1 MITEEKLVTAG
12 VEKLSKILLSL
23 YMSNPNLQKQLDI
36 IFAGLEENP
45 KKLILAIKQE
55 ISSLKRST
63 RFVDYYGSDALA
75 DQLNQLRL
83 RIIEDLTEK
92 SPEYALKLMRDF
104 LNLHAK
110 TIERCD
116 DSNGTVAGV
125 FTDSCKDLGEIYT
138 KVGKPIEE
146 VVEIVFDIFM
156 KDDYSVC
163 SEVII
168 NFKEAL
174 GKEGLS
180 LLHSKFKK
188 LDTADYNIIRGLKD
202 IADCQRDIE
211 AYIEA
216 CNLKHSRFPDH
227 DYIEIATR
235 LIDAWKAPEAL
246 EWLDKVDTS
255 NNVLQTN
262 VLPLKIKA
270 LELNGNY
277 AEAEQERI
285 LWFDKTLSPEVYGQ
299 ILSNSKPEFKE
310 EFKKSAL
317 EKAFNFSNPHV
328 AINFLVQAQEFE
340 ECGRFVYI
348 KINQLSGE
356 NYYTLRPAA
365 KILQQ
370 IDPLASTLLYRKMVQ
385 PVLDKTKSKYY
396 GYAAQDLA
404 LCTVLST
411 KVNDWKEH
419 EPHDN
424 YFIQMHELHKRK
436 VSFWPQYKATL
447 EKLEAKIKK
456 TEEFPN
462 IGV

>member
-1 MITEEKLVTAG
+1 MITEEKLIAAG
-12 VEKLSKILLSL
+12 VKKLSKILLSL

-36 IFAGLEENP
+36 IFSGLEENP
-45 KKLILAIKQE
+45 KKLISAIKQE

-75 DQLNQLRL
+75 DQLDQLRL
-83 RIIEDLTEK
+83 RIMEDLTEK
-92 SPEYALKLMRDF
+92 SPEDALKLMHDF

-125 FTDSCKDLGEIYT
+125 FTDSCKDLGATYA

-146 VVEIVFDIFM
+146 VAEIVFNIFM

-163 SEVII
+163 SYVIM

-180 LLHSKFKK
+180 LLHSKFRK
-188 LDTADYNIIRGLKD
+188 LDTTNYNIIRGLKN
-202 IADCQRDIE
+202 IADCQKNIE

-216 CNLKHSRFPDH
+216 CNLKHARFPDR

-235 LIDAWKAPEAL
+235 LIDAWKATEAL
-246 EWLDKVDTS
+246 EWLDKVDT
-255 NNVLQTN
+255 NNNALQAEFI
-262 VLPLKIKA
+262 PLKIKA

-277 AEAEQERI
+277 DEAEQERI
-285 LWFDKTLSPEVYGQ
+285 VWFDKTLSPEVYGQ
-299 ILSNSKPEFKE
+299 ILSNAKPEFKE

-317 EKAFNFSNPHV
+317 EMAFNFSNPHV

-340 ECGRFVYI
+340 ECGRFVSL
-348 KINQLSGE
+348 KINQLSGD

-396 GYAAQDLA
+396 SYAAQDLA

-411 KVNDWKEH
+411 KVNDWKEY

-424 YFIQMHELHKRK
+424 YFTQMNETHKRK
-436 VSFWPQYKATL
+436 VSFWPQYKAAL
-447 EKLEAKIKK
+447 EKLDTKIKK
-456 TEEFPN
+456 TEELSN
-462 IGV
+462 RGV